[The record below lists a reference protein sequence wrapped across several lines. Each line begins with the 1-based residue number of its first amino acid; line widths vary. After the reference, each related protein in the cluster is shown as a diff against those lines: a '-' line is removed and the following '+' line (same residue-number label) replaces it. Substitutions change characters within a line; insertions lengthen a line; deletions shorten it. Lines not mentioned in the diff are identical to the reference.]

1 MKLESAR
8 AQIDFGRRVR
18 SVRGDRFRLAAARA
32 WYRLYT
38 PYVPMDTGRLA
49 RDVRIAP
56 GVIEHLAPYARRVYR
71 GRNMSFRR
79 DRHPLASAAWDRAAE
94 PAQKPKL
101 IRELQAFVDG
111 GGIALGG

>member
-1 MKLESAR
+1 MNST
-8 AQIDFGRRVR
+8 
-18 SVRGDRFRLAAARA
+18 FRWAAR
-32 WYRLYT
+32 WRRRRL
-38 PYVPMDTGRLA
+38 PRCRLA

-111 GGIALGG
+111 GGLALGG